1 MKAYFMRH
9 GQTNYNVKDI
19 CSYKITKK
27 VHLTKLGKEQV
38 EKIAEKLK
46 KEDLVVIFVSQLWRT
61 RESAEIIN
69 KYHNVKII
77 EDKRINDRKT
87 GFDERPHS
95 EYLKAIEKDKF
106 NIKLKGGESFQE
118 EKARVF
124 SFLYDLKKM
133 KYERVL
139 VVTHEEP
146 IKIING
152 YFNNLSDGKMLEL
165 KVPNAYLIEFE
176 I

>member
-19 CSYKITKK
+19 CSYKPTKK
-27 VHLTKLGKEQV
+27 VHLTELGKEQV
-38 EKIAEKLK
+38 KKVAEELK
-46 KEDLVVIFVSQLWRT
+46 KEDLDAIFVSHLWRT
-61 RESAEIIN
+61 MESANIIN

-87 GFDERPHS
+87 GFNEKPHS
-95 EYLKAIEKDKF
+95 EYLKAIEEDKF
-106 NIKLKGGESFQE
+106 HIKIKDGESFQE

-124 SFLYDLKKM
+124 SFLDDLKKM
-133 KYERVL
+133 HYDNVL
-139 VVTHEEP
+139 VITHEEP

-152 YFNNLSDGKMLEL
+152 YFNNLSDEKMWEM
-165 KVPNAYLIEFE
+165 KVPNAHLIKFD